1 MPDLTVGCHLSLGR
15 QPRLSIQEAYDYG
28 ARCFQIFASGPAA
41 WRPPQVREDQA
52 SELRSV
58 CSELGTYPVV
68 IHSIYLINLASDNA
82 HFVNKSRSSLAGTLE
97 VAPQLG
103 ASAVITHI
111 GSHGGRGFDAV
122 ASSVGEQLLKIL
134 EDTPPEVTLA
144 LENSS
149 GAGGIIGSTLGE
161 LSWLLELAQHHPRLK
176 VVLDTAHLCAAGWD
190 FTLSGEARRLVEE
203 IENSIGL
210 DRLLL
215 IHANDSKMPPDSR
228 RDRHAPIG
236 EGYIGS
242 EGFRGLLAQPELASV
257 PWILE
262 TPDLESSLEAGQRF
276 RSIPALHRLA
286 SGTQSLEAVL
296 S

>member
-15 QPRLSIQEAYDYG
+15 QPRLSIQEAYDCG
-28 ARCFQIFASGPAA
+28 ARCFQIFASSPAA
-41 WRPPQVREDQA
+41 WKLPQIREDQA
-52 SELRSV
+52 AELRSV

-68 IHSIYLINLASDNA
+68 IHSIYLINIASDNV
-82 HFVNKSRSSLAGTLE
+82 HFVDNSRSSLIGTLR

-103 ASAVITHI
+103 ASTVITHI
-111 GSHGGRGFDAV
+111 GSHGGRSFAAV
-122 ASSVGEQLLKIL
+122 ASDVSEQLLRIL
-134 EDTPPEVTLA
+134 EDTPSDVTLA
-144 LENSS
+144 LENSAGS
-149 GAGGIIGSTLGE
+149 GGIIGSTLQE
-161 LSWLLELAQHHPRLK
+161 LSTLLDLAKWHPRLK

-190 FTLSGEARRLVEE
+190 FTISGEASRLVEE
-203 IENSIGL
+203 IENSIGV

-215 IHANDSKMPPDSR
+215 IHANDSKMPPGSR

-242 EGFRGLLAQPELASV
+242 EGFRSLLAQPELASV

-262 TPDLESSLEAGQRF
+262 TPDLESSLEPGLRF
-276 RSIPALHRLA
+276 RSVPALHRLA